1 MKKYFFIAV
10 AAVLGLAL
18 ASCEK
23 KPEAEVSPLKIEVSD
38 ITGAGATVTVT
49 CSTTDYFYWD
59 IASPE
64 DLAGYA
70 NPYEYWVNESMITEE
85 YYNENADAFAQYY
98 GINSYDEIKAMY
110 LLTTEDTYD
119 YELDPET
126 EYVVFAFR
134 LNEDLTLKST
144 LIDTV
149 HFTTLE
155 GPSEE
160 EMYYQLEP
168 TTPIT
173 FNMNATAAAA
183 YAYGNFYNQNSSN
196 FGVMFANAAEQMLVL
211 DISAA
216 NGETTLP
223 AGTYTVANPTDI
235 TAIAA
240 GQMLAGNAMYYSQ
253 YKAGTYAILS
263 KTEALWIT
271 DGSLNVQVANG
282 VYTITGTLTSHYGST
297 VNVSYTG
304 AIEFQQQQAAKKV
317 AKPIL
322 PLSVKGHVFNRK

>member
-1 MKKYFFIAV
+1 MKKYFFIAM
-10 AAVLGLAL
+10 AAVLGLAV

-38 ITGAGATVTVT
+38 ITGAGATITVS
-49 CSTTDYFYWD
+49 CSTDEYFYWEV
-59 IASPE
+59 ALPE
-64 DLAGYA
+64 DLAEYP
-70 NPYEYWVNESMITEE
+70 NPYEYWVNEQMITEE
-85 YYNENADAFAQYY
+85 FYNENADAFAQYFGY
-98 GINSYDEIKAMY
+98 NSYDEVKAMY
-110 LLTTEDTYD
+110 LLTTEDSYD

-173 FNMNATAAAA
+173 FNMNALQAQ
-183 YAYGNFYNQNSSN
+183 YIAYGNVFNENSVN
-196 FGVMFANAAEQMLVL
+196 FSVVLINAEGQGLVL
-211 DISAA
+211 DMNAA
-216 NGETTLP
+216 NGSETLP
-223 AGTYTVANPTDI
+223 AGTYEAAIVTSNEQVAP
-235 TAIAA
+235 
-240 GQMLAGNAMYYSQ
+240 GQIIAGNIALYQNGVGS
-253 YKAGTYAILS
+253 YAVLS
-263 KTEALWIT
+263 NSEALWIES
-271 DGSLNVQVANG
+271 GSLNVQVADG

-304 AIEFQQQQAAKKV
+304 ALVPQQQQAAKKV

>member
-1 MKKYFFIAV
+1 MKKYFFFAV

-23 KPEAEVSPLKIEVSD
+23 KPEPEVSPLKIEVTD

-49 CSTTDYFYWD
+49 CSTDEYFFGY
-59 IASPE
+59 IATPE
-64 DLAGYA
+64 DLEAYA
-70 NPYEYWVNESMITEE
+70 NPYEFWFNEMFVTEE
-85 YYNENADAFAQYY
+85 DYNENADAFETMF
-98 GINSYDEIKAMY
+98 GITSYDQIKEMF
-110 LLTTEDTYD
+110 LLTKEATYEL
-119 YELDPET
+119 ELDPET

-134 LNEDLTLKST
+134 LNEDCTLKST

-155 GPSEE
+155 ASEE
-160 EMYYQLEP
+160 ELYYQREP

-173 FNMNATAAAA
+173 LDMTATASHG
-183 YAYGNFYNQNSSN
+183 YTYGNYYNENSLS
-196 FGVMFANAAEQMLVL
+196 FGVMFANAANQMLVL

-223 AGTYTVANPTDI
+223 AGTYTVANPADP

-240 GQMLAGNAMYYSQ
+240 GQMLAGNWMLYS
-253 YKAGTYAILS
+253 KLRAGTYAELS
-263 KTEALWIT
+263 NTEYLWIEG
-271 DGSLNVQVANG
+271 GSLNVQLADG

-304 AIEFQQQQAAKKV
+304 AIEFQKPPQAPKRV
-317 AKPIL
+317 AKPIFSL
-322 PLSVKGHVFNRK
+322 ENMGHVFNRK

>member
-1 MKKYFFIAV
+1 MKKYFFFAV

-23 KPEAEVSPLKIEVSD
+23 KPEPEVSPLKIEVTD
-38 ITGAGATVTVT
+38 ITGLGATVTVT
-49 CSTTDYFYWD
+49 CSTDEYFCCD
-59 IASPE
+59 VATPE
-64 DLAGYA
+64 DLAEYA
-70 NPYEYWVNESMITEE
+70 NPYEYWFNELIITEE
-85 YYNENADAFAQYY
+85 DYNEDPDYYAEKY
-98 GINSYDEIKAMY
+98 GITSYDQIKEMY
-110 LLTTEDTYD
+110 LITEEITGK
-119 YELDPET
+119 LQLAPET

-134 LNEDLTLKST
+134 LNEDFTLKST

-155 GPSEE
+155 ASEE
-160 EMYYQLEP
+160 EIYYQLEP

-173 FNMNATAAAA
+173 VDMTATASAA
-183 YAYGNFYNQNSSN
+183 YAYGNFYNENSSN
-196 FGVMFANAAEQMLVL
+196 FTVMFANAANQMLVL

-223 AGTYTVANPTDI
+223 AGTYTVVNPADP

-240 GQMLAGNAMYYSQ
+240 GQMLAGNVMLYAQ
-253 YKAGTYAILS
+253 YKAGTYAMIS
-263 KTEALWIT
+263 DSEYLWIEA
-271 DGSLNVQVANG
+271 GSLTVQVADG

-297 VNVSYTG
+297 INVSYTG
-304 AIEFQQQQAAKKV
+304 AIQFKQPQQAAKKV

-322 PLSVKGHVFNRK
+322 PLAVKGHVFNRK

>member
-1 MKKYFFIAV
+1 MKKYFFIAM
-10 AAVLGLAL
+10 AAVLGLAV

-85 YYNENADAFAQYY
+85 YYNENADAFAQVYD
-98 GINSYDEIKAMY
+98 IHSYDEIKAMY

-173 FNMNATAAAA
+173 FNMNALQAQ
-183 YAYGNFYNQNSSN
+183 YIAYGNVFNENSVN
-196 FGVMFANAAEQMLVL
+196 FSVVLINAEGQGLVL
-211 DISAA
+211 DMNAA
-216 NGETTLP
+216 NGSETLP
-223 AGTYTVANPTDI
+223 AGTYEATIVTSNEQVAP
-235 TAIAA
+235 
-240 GQMLAGNAMYYSQ
+240 GQIIAGNIALYQNGVGS
-253 YKAGTYAILS
+253 YAVLS
-263 KTEALWIT
+263 ESEALWIES
-271 DGSLNVQVANG
+271 GSLNVQVADG

-304 AIEFQQQQAAKKV
+304 ALVPQQQQAAKKV
-317 AKPIL
+317 AKPIFSL
-322 PLSVKGHVFNRK
+322 DVKGHVFNRK

>member
-85 YYNENADAFAQYY
+85 YYNENADAFAQVYD
-98 GINSYDEIKAMY
+98 IHSYDEIKAMY
-110 LLTTEDTYD
+110 LLTTEDSWD

-173 FNMNATAAAA
+173 FNMNALQAQCT
-183 YAYGNFYNQNSSN
+183 AYGNVFNENSVN
-196 FGVMFANAAEQMLVL
+196 FSVVLINAEGQGLVL
-211 DISAA
+211 DMNAA
-216 NGETTLP
+216 NGSETLP
-223 AGTYTVANPTDI
+223 AGTYEATIVTSNEQVAP
-235 TAIAA
+235 
-240 GQMLAGNAMYYSQ
+240 GQIIAGNIALYQNGVGS
-253 YKAGTYAILS
+253 YAVLS
-263 KTEALWIT
+263 ESEALWIES
-271 DGSLNVQVANG
+271 GSLNVQVADG

-304 AIEFQQQQAAKKV
+304 ALVPQQQQAAKKV
-317 AKPIL
+317 AKPIFSL
-322 PLSVKGHVFNRK
+322 DVKGHVFNRK

>member
-1 MKKYFFIAV
+1 M
-10 AAVLGLAL
+10 AAVLGLAV

-85 YYNENADAFAQYY
+85 YYNENADAFAQVYD
-98 GINSYDEIKAMY
+98 IHSYDEIKAMY

-126 EYVVFAFR
+126 EYGVYAFR

-173 FNMNATAAAA
+173 FNMNALQAQ
-183 YAYGNFYNQNSSN
+183 YIAYGNVFNENSVN
-196 FGVMFANAAEQMLVL
+196 FSVVLINAEGQGLVL
-211 DISAA
+211 DMNAA
-216 NGETTLP
+216 NGSETLP
-223 AGTYTVANPTDI
+223 AGTYEAAIVTSNEQVAP
-235 TAIAA
+235 
-240 GQMLAGNAMYYSQ
+240 GQIIAGNIALYQNGVGS
-253 YKAGTYAILS
+253 YAVLS
-263 KTEALWIT
+263 ESEALWIES
-271 DGSLNVQVANG
+271 GSLNVQVADG

-304 AIEFQQQQAAKKV
+304 ALVPQQQQAAKKV
-317 AKPIL
+317 AKPIFSL
-322 PLSVKGHVFNRK
+322 DVKGHVFNRK

>member
-85 YYNENADAFAQYY
+85 YYNENADAFAQVYD
-98 GINSYDEIKAMY
+98 IHSYDEIKAMY

-119 YELDPET
+119 LELDPET
-126 EYVVFAFR
+126 EYVVYAFR

-173 FNMNATAAAA
+173 FNMNAIQAQCT
-183 YAYGNFYNQNSSN
+183 AYGNVFNENSVN
-196 FGVMFANAAEQMLVL
+196 FSVVLINAEGQGLVL
-211 DISAA
+211 DMNAA
-216 NGETTLP
+216 NGSETLP
-223 AGTYTVANPTDI
+223 AGTYEATIVTSNEQVAP
-235 TAIAA
+235 
-240 GQMLAGNAMYYSQ
+240 GQIIAGNIALYQNGVGS
-253 YKAGTYAILS
+253 YAVLS
-263 KTEALWIT
+263 ESEALWIES
-271 DGSLNVQVANG
+271 GSLNVQVADG

-304 AIEFQQQQAAKKV
+304 ALVPQQPQQAAKKV
-317 AKPIL
+317 AKPIFSL
-322 PLSVKGHVFNRK
+322 DVKGHVFNRK

>member
-85 YYNENADAFAQYY
+85 YYNENADAFAQVYD
-98 GINSYDEIKAMY
+98 IHSYDEIKAMY
-110 LLTTEDTYD
+110 LLTTEDSWD

-160 EMYYQLEP
+160 EIYYQLEP

-173 FNMNATAAAA
+173 FNMNALQAQCT
-183 YAYGNFYNQNSSN
+183 AYGNVFNENSVN
-196 FGVMFANAAEQMLVL
+196 FSVVLINAEGQGLVL
-211 DISAA
+211 DMNAA
-216 NGETTLP
+216 NGSETLP
-223 AGTYTVANPTDI
+223 AGTYEATIVTSNEQVAP
-235 TAIAA
+235 
-240 GQMLAGNAMYYSQ
+240 GQIIAGNIALYQNGVGS
-253 YKAGTYAILS
+253 YAVLS
-263 KTEALWIT
+263 ESEALWIES
-271 DGSLNVQVANG
+271 GSLNVQVADG

-304 AIEFQQQQAAKKV
+304 ALVPQQQQAAKKV
-317 AKPIL
+317 AKPIFSL
-322 PLSVKGHVFNRK
+322 DVKGHVFNRK